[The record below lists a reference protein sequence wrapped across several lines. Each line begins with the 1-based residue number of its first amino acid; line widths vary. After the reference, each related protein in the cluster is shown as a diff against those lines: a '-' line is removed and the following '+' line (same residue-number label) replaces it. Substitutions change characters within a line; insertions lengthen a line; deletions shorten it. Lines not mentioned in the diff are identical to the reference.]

1 MSGRTPY
8 YDAKNVCQ
16 LSEIVHGREIDFSV
30 IKDESARDCL
40 EKILKKDPS

>member
-16 LSEIVHGREIDFSV
+16 LSEIVYGREIDFSV

-40 EKILKKDPS
+40 EKILKKDPT